1 MILAN
6 VFHFR
11 HVKGIY
17 DCYQSF
23 LYVRFV
29 HTSKQLLLHL
39 ASEMVE
45 FFFVQGQEGVSES

>member
-1 MILAN
+1 MSFILGMS
-6 VFHFR
+6 
-11 HVKGIY
+11 KGYTTVINL
-17 DCYQSF
+17 F